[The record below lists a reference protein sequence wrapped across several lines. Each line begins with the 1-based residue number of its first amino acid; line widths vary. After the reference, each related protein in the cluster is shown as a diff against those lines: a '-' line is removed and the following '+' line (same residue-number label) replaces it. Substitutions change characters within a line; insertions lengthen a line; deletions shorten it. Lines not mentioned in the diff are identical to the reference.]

1 MRGGSFRLA
10 NLIPLFLLVPCLIL
24 ALHEK
29 SAAQE
34 RAHKE
39 PPTPGPMLT
48 QGTITLDTPE
58 FTLDLVSSSQTV
70 AALKP
75 KVAPEF
81 DFTPGD
87 LLVERSKDGY
97 YHLGDLNL
105 RVRTGDSGAWKNYS
119 TAVVRKPVVALS
131 TSGTTLAAADL
142 SPTLPADIPLQ
153 ISRTWALEEGK
164 LVLRFMLRN
173 KISERV
179 QIGALGIPMIFNNV
193 LNNRSL
199 DEAHAKCSFYD
210 PYIGE
215 DAGYLQVTRL
225 SGQGPALLVVPENRT
240 PFEAY
245 NPILDKPNHFGAKP
259 VFTDPTPRGITFE
272 GFYEWMVHSQTYAES
287 EWKGVQEWNPATSL
301 ILKPGESKTYG
312 LRFLVSDSIRH
323 IERTLAENQRPAA
336 VGIPG
341 YVLPT
346 DIDARLFLKYSRPVK
361 TLRVEPEGAI
371 LITKAAPRNGW
382 AAYDVKGNQ
391 WGRSRLTITYD

>member
-1 MRGGSFRLA
+1 MRGGSFFRLA
-10 NLIPLFLLVPCLIL
+10 NLIPLFLLVLCLIL

-39 PPTPGPMLT
+39 PPTPGPMLA

-58 FTLDLVSSSQTV
+58 FTLDLVRSSQTV

-87 LLVERSKDGY
+87 LLIERSKDGY

-105 RVRTGDSGAWKNYS
+105 RVRVDNSGDWKNYS
-119 TAVVRKPVVALS
+119 TAVARQPVIALAP
-131 TSGTTLAAADL
+131 SGGALAAADL

-173 KISERV
+173 KMSDRV

-193 LNNRSL
+193 LNDRSL

-225 SGQGPALLVVPENRT
+225 NGHSPALLVVPDGKT

-245 NPILDKPNHFGAKP
+245 GPILSKGRPRSRGP
-259 VFTDPTPRGITFE
+259 EPIFTDPTPRWVTFE
-272 GFYEWMVHSQTYAES
+272 GFYDWMVHTQAFAEN
-287 EWKGVQEWNPATSL
+287 EWKNAEQWNQPTSL
-301 ILKPGESKTYG
+301 TLAPGESKTYG
-312 LRFLVSDSIRH
+312 LKFVVADSIQG
-323 IERTLAENQRPAA
+323 IEQALTENHRPVA
-336 VGIPG
+336 VGVPG
-341 YVLPT
+341 YVLPM
-346 DIDARLFLKYSRPVK
+346 DIDARLFLNYTNGVRSMVA
-361 TLRVEPEGAI
+361 EPPGAI
-371 LITKAAPRNGW
+371 TIVEGKAPTKEW
-382 AAYDVKGNQ
+382 KAY
-391 WGRSRLTITYD
+391 